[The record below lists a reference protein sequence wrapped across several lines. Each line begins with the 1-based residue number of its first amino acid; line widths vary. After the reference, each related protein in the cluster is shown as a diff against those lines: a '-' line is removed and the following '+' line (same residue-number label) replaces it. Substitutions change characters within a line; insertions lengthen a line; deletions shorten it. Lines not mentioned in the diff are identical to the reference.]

1 MNQLLAGVILA
12 GGVAGYF
19 YYTNTQA
26 ELTELI
32 KLNQAYELKFNEQQD
47 AIESLQN
54 DFDIQ
59 TQGLVEL
66 QVKNQ
71 EIQEDMNRYLD
82 IFKRHN
88 LTKLAAAKP
97 GLIETRAN
105 KGTKNVF
112 DSIEDDSRTI
122 DSLDDGL
129 QLDAKEASGSTDS
142 NKAGGK
148 EDSTTNNAKSD

>member
-1 MNQLLAGVILA
+1 MNQLLAGVVLVGSI
-12 GGVAGYF
+12 AGYF
-19 YYTNTQA
+19 YYTSTQA
-26 ELTELI
+26 EIKELT
-32 KLNQAYELKFNEQQD
+32 KLNQAYELKFTEQEA
-47 AIESLQN
+47 AIMSLQN
-54 DFDIQ
+54 DFDLQ

-66 QVKNQ
+66 QVRNQ

-112 DSIEDDSRTI
+112 DSIEDTSRTI

-129 QLDAKEASGSTDS
+129 QFDAKEASGSTDS

-148 EDSTTNNAKSD
+148 KDSTTNNAKGN